1 MPNSA
6 EHDSEFVPG
15 AAEERR
21 GQSSSVPEGPTAGC
35 RALMCLVQGGR
46 AIGRR
51 TAFGLRSPLPAHAG
65 RRGLKRRTVSFLCRP
80 PARAGKRLSKAETEK
95 RSTGRDLEP
104 LDCLRGWGLAA
115 RTPPPGPLG
124 TRACGEACTA
134 PGSTHARPRWSQR
147 MERSGSAAA
156 ELPLLNGVI
165 QGSFEAFLP
174 ESATPSEFSTESA
187 ALY

>member
-115 RTPPPGPLG
+115 RTPPPRTPWHP
-124 TRACGEACTA
+124 RVRRSMYSPRQHACAAKVVPAHGAVRLCGRRTA
-134 PGSTHARPRWSQR
+134 PF
-147 MERSGSAAA
+147 ERGHSR
-156 ELPLLNGVI
+156 I
-165 QGSFEAFLP
+165 I
-174 ESATPSEFSTESA
+174 
-187 ALY
+187 